1 MKRAFENTLLHK
13 AKKNKNDEFYTQS
26 VDIARELECYSPM
39 LFKDKVVYCNCDDPE
54 ISNFVQYF
62 VDNFETLGL
71 KKLIASCYRTDTNP
85 NGKAFIYTGTDA
97 DKEKLLSKDFT
108 TLSSDGD
115 FRGPECLELLEQS
128 DIVVTNPPF
137 SLFRDFVA
145 IMMEFGK
152 KFLAIGNVN
161 VITYKEIFPL
171 IKDNQVWLGNGL
183 GRAISGFI
191 VPEHYE
197 LYGTEQHIDKDGN
210 RIVATNGCLWLTN
223 LDLEK
228 RHEDIKLTKTY
239 YGNEYQYPHYD
250 NFNGINVN
258 KTSDIPAD
266 YEGYMGVPITF
277 LHKHNPSQ
285 FEIVKFRKGDDGKD
299 LSINGKCPYFRII
312 IKRNNGESTNNNTS
326 ATEESAAK
334 EPKARQGFLW

>member
-1 MKRAFENTLLHK
+1 MVRVVEHALLHT
-13 AKKNKNDEFYTQS
+13 AKRNKNDEFYTQR
-26 VDIARELECYSPM
+26 VDIDRELEHYSAE
-39 LFKDKVVYCNCDDPE
+39 LFTGKVVYCNCDDPGL
-54 ISNFVQYF
+54 SNFVRYF
-62 VDNFETLGL
+62 VDNFERLNL
-71 KKLIASCYRTDTNP
+71 KKLIVSSYRTATTP
-85 NGKAFIYTGTDA
+85 YGKAFIYTGTLKDRT
-97 DKEKLLSKDFT
+97 KLLNSEFQ
-108 TLSSDGD
+108 TLSGDGD
-115 FRGPECLELLEQS
+115 FRGPEAIELLEQA

-145 IMMEFGK
+145 LMVEFGK

-171 IKDNQVWLGNGL
+171 LKDNQVWLGHGL

-197 LYGTEQHIDKDGN
+197 LYGTEVRIDGDGN

-223 LDLEK
+223 LDLDK

-239 YGNEYQYPHYD
+239 YGNEEKYPHYD
-250 NFNGINVN
+250 NFDAINVN

-266 YEGYMGVPITF
+266 YMGFIGVPITF
-277 LHKHNPSQ
+277 MHKHNPSQ

-299 LSINGKCPYFRII
+299 LAINGKCPYFRII
-312 IKRNNGESTNNNTS
+312 IRRKCKDFASTPIETTQSENHIKKT
-326 ATEESAAK
+326 K
-334 EPKARQGFLW
+334 QPLLW

>member
-197 LYGTEQHIDKDGN
+197 LYGTEAHI
-210 RIVATNGCLWLTN
+210 
-223 LDLEK
+223 
-228 RHEDIKLTKTY
+228 
-239 YGNEYQYPHYD
+239 
-250 NFNGINVN
+250 
-258 KTSDIPAD
+258 
-266 YEGYMGVPITF
+266 GV
-277 LHKHNPSQ
+277 S
-285 FEIVKFRKGDDGKD
+285 G
-299 LSINGKCPYFRII
+299 
-312 IKRNNGESTNNNTS
+312 
-326 ATEESAAK
+326 
-334 EPKARQGFLW
+334 

>member
-197 LYGTEQHIDKDGN
+197 LYGTEAHIDKDGN

-312 IKRNNGESTNNNTS
+312 IKRKNGESTNNNTS
-326 ATEESAAK
+326 ATEESAAM

>member
-1 MKRAFENTLLHK
+1 M
-13 AKKNKNDEFYTQS
+13 
-26 VDIARELECYSPM
+26 
-39 LFKDKVVYCNCDDPE
+39 
-54 ISNFVQYF
+54 
-62 VDNFETLGL
+62 
-71 KKLIASCYRTDTNP
+71 
-85 NGKAFIYTGTDA
+85 
-97 DKEKLLSKDFT
+97 
-108 TLSSDGD
+108 
-115 FRGPECLELLEQS
+115 
-128 DIVVTNPPF
+128 
-137 SLFRDFVA
+137 SLA
-145 IMMEFGK
+145 
-152 KFLAIGNVN
+152 
-161 VITYKEIFPL
+161 
-171 IKDNQVWLGNGL
+171 NQP
-183 GRAISGFI
+183 RSG
-191 VPEHYE
+191 
-197 LYGTEQHIDKDGN
+197 
-210 RIVATNGCLWLTN
+210 
-223 LDLEK
+223 K